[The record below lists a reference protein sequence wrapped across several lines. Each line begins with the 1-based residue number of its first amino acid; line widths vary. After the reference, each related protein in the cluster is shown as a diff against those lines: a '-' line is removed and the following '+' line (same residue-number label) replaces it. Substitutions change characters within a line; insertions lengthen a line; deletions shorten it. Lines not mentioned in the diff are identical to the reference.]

1 MDITIS
7 DNKPTMT
14 SLEIAELVESR
25 HDSVRRTIETLAG
38 KGVIVHPQS
47 VDEQSTDKLGR
58 PRTTKVYVFS
68 GEQGKRDSIVVV
80 AQLSPEFTARLVDRW
95 QELEKEKAHS
105 IPETLS
111 EALLLAAEQA
121 KQLEQAAPK
130 IAHYDAVVERDGLL
144 SATQVGQK
152 LKLSAIMLNRAL
164 DSLGVYNQ
172 SMKRGRAFRQWFI
185 DDGYGVMRQTS
196 TGHSQPMFTV
206 KGEAWVIERLISEGY
221 DI

>member
-14 SLEIAELVESR
+14 SLEIAGLVESR
-25 HDSVRRTIETLAG
+25 HDSVKRTIERLANQA
-38 KGVIVHPQS
+38 VISLPPLVE
-47 VDEQSTDKLGR
+47 V
-58 PRTTKVYVFS
+58 KVQRERREETVSAYRFS
-68 GEQGKRDSIVVV
+68 DEQGKRDSIVVV

-95 QELEKEKAHS
+95 QELEKEKAHR

-130 IAHYDAVVERDGLL
+130 VAHYDAVVERDGLL

-172 SMKRGRAFRQWFI
+172 AMKRGRAFRQWFI

>member
-7 DNKPTMT
+7 SNKPTMT
-14 SLEIAELVESR
+14 SQDIAALVESR
-25 HDSVRRTIETLAG
+25 HDSVRRTIERLVER
-38 KGVIVHPQS
+38 GVIALPPMVEKPT
-47 VDEQSTDKLGR
+47 EGR
-58 PRTTKVYVFS
+58 PSKVYVFV

>member
-7 DNKPTMT
+7 ENKPTMT
-14 SLEIAELVESR
+14 SQDIAALVESR
-25 HDSVRRTIETLAG
+25 HDSVRRTIERLVER
-38 KGVIVHPQS
+38 GVIALPPMVEKP
-47 VDEQSTDKLGR
+47 TDGR
-58 PRTTKVYVFS
+58 PSKVYVFV

-95 QELEKEKAHS
+95 QELEKEKAHR

-130 IAHYDAVVERDGLL
+130 VAHYDAVVERDGLL

-152 LKLSAIMLNRAL
+152 LKLSAI
-164 DSLGVYNQ
+164 
-172 SMKRGRAFRQWFI
+172 KIGRASCRE
-185 DDGYGVMRQTS
+185 R
-196 TGHSQPMFTV
+196 V
-206 KGEAWVIERLISEGY
+206 KM
-221 DI
+221 

>member
-14 SLEIAELVESR
+14 SLEIAGLVESR
-25 HDSVRRTIETLAG
+25 HDSVKRTIERLANQA
-38 KGVIVHPQS
+38 VISLPPLVE
-47 VDEQSTDKLGR
+47 V
-58 PRTTKVYVFS
+58 KVQRERREETVSAYRFS
-68 GEQGKRDSIVVV
+68 DEQGKRDSIVVV

-172 SMKRGRAFRQWFI
+172 AMKRGRAFRQWFI

>member
-14 SLEIAELVESR
+14 SLEIAGLVESR
-25 HDSVRRTIETLAG
+25 HDSVRRTIERLANQA
-38 KGVIVHPQS
+38 VISLPPLVE
-47 VDEQSTDKLGR
+47 V
-58 PRTTKVYVFS
+58 KVQRERREETVSAYRFS
-68 GEQGKRDSIVVV
+68 DEQGKRDSIVVV

-172 SMKRGRAFRQWFI
+172 AMKRGRAFRQWFI
-185 DDGYGVMRQTS
+185 DDRHGVMLQTR
-196 TGHSQPMFTV
+196 TGYSQPMFTV